1 MNHVKLYEEFVLQD
15 LEQEFEIELEL
26 WDNGEYLELGKI
38 IIPKEKRAIGIG
50 SEVMQKVVDYADEV
64 GKDVRLTPST
74 DFGATSTGRLKK
86 FYSKF
91 GFVKNKDLKYKD
103 SMVRYTER

>member
-1 MNHVKLYEEFVLQD
+1 MRHLKLYEEFVLQD

-38 IIPKEKRAIGIG
+38 IIPKEKRAGGVG
-50 SEVMQKVVDYADEV
+50 SEVMQKVVEYADEV
-64 GKDVRLTPST
+64 GKDIRLTPST

>member
-1 MNHVKLYEEFVLQD
+1 MRHLKLYEEFVLQD

-38 IIPKEKRAIGIG
+38 IIPKEKRAGGVG
-50 SEVMQKVVDYADEV
+50 SEVMQKVVEYADEV
-64 GKDVRLTPST
+64 DKDIRLTPST

>member
-1 MNHVKLYEEFVLQD
+1 MKLFEEFILQN
-15 LEQEFEIELEL
+15 LEKEYEIELEL

-38 IIPKEKRAIGIG
+38 IIPKEKRDSGIG
-50 SEVMQKVVDYADEV
+50 SKVLQKVVDYADEV
-64 GKDVRLTPST
+64 GKDIRLTPTT
-74 DFGATSTGRLKK
+74 DFGASSTNRLKK

-103 SMVRYTER
+103 SMVRYYK

>member
-1 MNHVKLYEEFVLQD
+1 MKHLKLYEEFVLQD

-38 IIPKEKRAIGIG
+38 IIPKEKRAGGIG
-50 SEVMQKVVDYADEV
+50 SEVMQKIVDYADEV
-64 GKDVRLTPST
+64 GKDIRLTPST
-74 DFGATSTGRLKK
+74 DFGATSTNRLKK
-86 FYSKF
+86 FYNKF